1 MTKRKP
7 KKNKTKK
14 ITPKTPV
21 VQTVQNTPPAEKIEK
36 KDLHLKNTCKVSV
49 IVPVYNTEKH
59 LRQCL
64 DSIVNQTLKD
74 IEIICVDDGSTD
86 SSLSILN
93 EYAAK
98 DKRVKV
104 LTQKNLYA
112 GVARNN
118 GMKIAHGKY
127 FVFWDSDDYF
137 ELDTLKAEFEE
148 CEKYNA
154 DICLCGAER
163 FDDTTGKITKMPH
176 MLAVPSDVKLPFNSS
191 SVNDIFFV
199 TSPAPWSKM
208 FSSDFIRKTGLE
220 FQPLKSAN
228 DLFFIFSALA
238 LAKKIVKVDKVFI
251 HYRFGQTQNLQS
263 KIAENPD
270 VACNALSALKNRLKN
285 EPYWNDIEMSFCDY
299 AIDSINY
306 NLNLLKQ
313 DKQAY
318 QKLIKTVYDT
328 YWHEF
333 GLDSKMR
340 NDLKKP
346 MSYDSIVSLLRKEAY
361 SFNKTKISIIVPVYN
376 VEKYL
381 PKCLDSLV
389 NQTLKDIE
397 IVCVDDGSTDNSLK
411 ILKKYATG
419 DNRIKIVAKEKN
431 EGSLL
436 ARKTGFENSVSPFVT
451 FVDADDYLT
460 SDACEKMLDL
470 IVKRDVDILQFTV
483 GVIDYSNDEKTK
495 LWLENALKP
504 KGIKLNG
511 NKEILDAFFIKRNHT
526 TNVWGKIYCRDV
538 CIQAYKNVQLK
549 NAYLGEDVYQQF
561 LFGYFATSFESYL
574 TEPLYWYQRGLGVSN
589 SKKMSLDKFE
599 DYCKMA
605 FLVEDIRNFLKK
617 QNSTNSYSEYI
628 DAMAVR
634 LSTDCCRHYKTR
646 LDNKDLSEAEKILYK
661 YWHNEV
667 VIDSVLQK
675 ELDMSLKELAKD
687 VLPVP
692 IYIHENSAYSKG
704 KIPLVSII
712 IPAYNSSD
720 YLAECIESAQKQT
733 LKNIEII
740 CVNDGSFDNSLKIIE
755 DFAAKDKRI
764 TVVSKKNGGL
774 SSARNAGIKCVHGK
788 YILFLD
794 SDDMIKNDTA
804 EKLSKYSEKNNL
816 DLLFFDADSFFESKE
831 MEAKNA
837 VFNDYYHGSKEIN
850 EVLSGSEL
858 FVKLRENGDYRTS
871 ACMQLI
877 RTERLIQNK
886 IEFYEGIL
894 HEDNLFTFE
903 NILMAKRAAKRNWA
917 LYLRRVHEDSIMT
930 TKVSFRNVY
939 GYLKTYEGMMC
950 FTQSH
955 HFSEVVENN
964 IKYLVLA
971 IKKHVYNDF
980 NSLSAEEKKKSSTL
994 SLSEQLWFESAMGSK
1009 TELGVRQ
1016 LFTNFTNQVALA
1028 ARIDIKNI
1036 GTENS
1041 GVEIVESNVDKA
1053 EFKEPAYMVT
1063 PTGRGK
1069 VIENNKGALNF
1080 KVRAINSGSLTFF
1093 LRGIDLRGPD
1103 GKRIPAKVTYT
1114 SLRINGEEQLKA
1126 EQTVWHDIPFKF
1138 AKNVKDGDTFDVSI
1152 TWKKAPPESF
1162 ALAAPAA
1169 TVTPPAPKT
1178 IVVEKPIGDKKLS
1191 DEIATLNKKV
1201 ADLQN
1206 QLKLKDGE
1214 NAKIKKEALEN
1225 CERILN
1231 MVKTCS
1237 VPKVAQNK
1245 NDDATVQKLRK
1256 EITRIKSSHRYRIGS
1271 VITFIPGSIR
1281 RWFKRGKK

>member
-36 KDLHLKNTCKVSV
+36 KDLHLENTCKVSV
-49 IVPVYNTEKH
+49 IVPCYNVEEY
-59 LRQCL
+59 LDECL
-64 DSIVNQTLKD
+64 QSVINQSLKD

-86 SSLSILN
+86 GTLDKLN
-93 EYAAK
+93 SYKGK
-98 DKRVKV
+98 DKRIKLIVQENKG
-104 LTQKNLYA
+104 A
-112 GVARNN
+112 GLARNAGIN
-118 GMKIAHGKY
+118 AAGGEYVAFMDPDDFYPSEQTLENMYTAAVKNEVCICGGSLNQLKDN
-127 FVFWDSDDYF
+127 VLITDSSKFEVGYTFEKNELKNYSDYQF
-137 ELDTLKAEFEE
+137 DYGYWRFIYKREFILK
-148 CEKYNA
+148 
-154 DICLCGAER
+154 
-163 FDDTTGKITKMPH
+163 
-176 MLAVPSDVKLPFNSS
+176 
-191 SVNDIFFV
+191 
-199 TSPAPWSKM
+199 
-208 FSSDFIRKTGLE
+208 
-220 FQPLKSAN
+220 N
-228 DLFFIFSALA
+228 DLYFPDYRRFQDPPFMVRAFI
-238 LAKKIVKVDKVFI
+238 LAKKF
-251 HYRFGQTQNLQS
+251 Y
-263 KIAENPD
+263 
-270 VACNALSALKNRLKN
+270 ALKEATYVYRVS
-285 EPYWNDIEMSFCDY
+285 Y
-299 AIDSINY
+299 
-306 NLNLLKQ
+306 
-313 DKQAY
+313 
-318 QKLIKTVYDT
+318 KTVEWTERKACDLFKGVFDVINLSIQNNLVDLYERNVIKLNKSYST
-328 YWHEF
+328 VCNS
-333 GLDSKMR
+333 SKEYR
-340 NDLKKP
+340 
-346 MSYDSIVSLLRKEAY
+346 IVRQQV
-361 SFNKTKISIIVPVYN
+361 IN
-376 VEKYL
+376 V
-381 PKCLDSLV
+381 
-389 NQTLKDIE
+389 
-397 IVCVDDGSTDNSLK
+397 
-411 ILKKYATG
+411 
-419 DNRIKIVAKEKN
+419 
-431 EGSLL
+431 
-436 ARKTGFENSVSPFVT
+436 
-451 FVDADDYLT
+451 
-460 SDACEKMLDL
+460 LDL
-470 IVKRDVDILQFTV
+470 ITSSSLFKNLKDFRFAAIFNTV
-483 GVIDYSNDEKTK
+483 ETSRGNNSID
-495 LWLENALKP
+495 L
-504 KGIKLNG
+504 
-511 NKEILDAFFIKRNHT
+511 
-526 TNVWGKIYCRDV
+526 
-538 CIQAYKNVQLK
+538 
-549 NAYLGEDVYQQF
+549 
-561 LFGYFATSFESYL
+561 
-574 TEPLYWYQRGLGVSN
+574 
-589 SKKMSLDKFE
+589 
-599 DYCKMA
+599 
-605 FLVEDIRNFLKK
+605 
-617 QNSTNSYSEYI
+617 
-628 DAMAVR
+628 
-634 LSTDCCRHYKTR
+634 
-646 LDNKDLSEAEKILYK
+646 
-661 YWHNEV
+661 
-667 VIDSVLQK
+667 
-675 ELDMSLKELAKD
+675 
-687 VLPVP
+687 P
-692 IYIHENSAYSKG
+692 IYIHENLTYSKG
-704 KIPLVSII
+704 KVPLVSII
-712 IPAYNSSD
+712 IPAYNSQD

-740 CVNDGSFDNSLKIIE
+740 CVNDGSFDNSLKIME

-816 DLLFFDADSFFESKE
+816 DILFFDADSFFESKE

-850 EVLSGSEL
+850 EVLSGPEL

-877 RTERLIQNK
+877 RTEQLIQNK

-903 NILMAKRAAKRNWA
+903 NILMAKKAAKKNWSF
-917 LYLRRVHEDSIMT
+917 YLRRVHEDSIMT

-955 HFSEVVENN
+955 HFSEAVENN

-1036 GTENS
+1036 GAENS
-1041 GVEIVESNVDKA
+1041 GVEIVESDVDKA

-1245 NDDATVQKLRK
+1245 NDDATVQKLKK
-1256 EITRIKSSHRYRIGS
+1256 EIIRIKSSHRYRIGS

>member
-36 KDLHLKNTCKVSV
+36 KDLHLENTCKVSV

-93 EYAAK
+93 EYATK

-176 MLAVPSDVKLPFNSS
+176 ALAVPSEVKIPFNSTS
-191 SVNDIFFV
+191 FNDIFYV
-199 TSPAPWSKM
+199 TNPAPWNKM
-208 FSSDFIRKTGLE
+208 FSADFIRKLDLK
-220 FQPLKSAN
+220 FQSLKSAN
-228 DLFFIFSALA
+228 DVFFLFSALA
-238 LAKKIVKVDKVFI
+238 LAKKIVKVDEVFI
-251 HYRFGQTQNLQS
+251 HYRWGQNINLQS

-270 VACNALSALKNRLKN
+270 IACQAYLAVKNRLKS
-285 EPYWNDIEMSFCDY
+285 EPFWNDIEMSFCNY
-299 AIDSINY
+299 VLGSIFY
-306 NLNLLKQ
+306 NFDRLHGSE
-313 DKQAY
+313 DGT
-318 QKLIKTVYDT
+318 QKLIESISNK

-333 GLDSKMR
+333 
-340 NDLKKP
+340 
-346 MSYDSIVSLLRKEAY
+346 
-361 SFNKTKISIIVPVYN
+361 SF
-376 VEKYL
+376 
-381 PKCLDSLV
+381 D
-389 NQTLKDIE
+389 
-397 IVCVDDGSTDNSLK
+397 
-411 ILKKYATG
+411 
-419 DNRIKIVAKEKN
+419 
-431 EGSLL
+431 
-436 ARKTGFENSVSPFVT
+436 
-451 FVDADDYLT
+451 
-460 SDACEKMLDL
+460 
-470 IVKRDVDILQFTV
+470 
-483 GVIDYSNDEKTK
+483 
-495 LWLENALKP
+495 
-504 KGIKLNG
+504 
-511 NKEILDAFFIKRNHT
+511 
-526 TNVWGKIYCRDV
+526 
-538 CIQAYKNVQLK
+538 
-549 NAYLGEDVYQQF
+549 
-561 LFGYFATSFESYL
+561 
-574 TEPLYWYQRGLGVSN
+574 
-589 SKKMSLDKFE
+589 SKKMESF
-599 DYCKMA
+599 
-605 FLVEDIRNFLKK
+605 KK
-617 QNSTNSYSEYI
+617 P
-628 DAMAVR
+628 A
-634 LSTDCCRHYKTR
+634 
-646 LDNKDLSEAEKILYK
+646 LYR
-661 YWHNEV
+661 
-667 VIDSVLQK
+667 
-675 ELDMSLKELAKD
+675 ELAKK
-687 VLPVP
+687 VVPVP
-692 IYIHENSAYSKG
+692 VYIHENSAYSKG
-704 KIPLVSII
+704 KMPLVSII
-712 IPAYNSSD
+712 IPAYNSQD

-740 CVNDGSFDNSLKIIE
+740 CVNDGSFDNSLKMME

-764 TVVSKKNGGL
+764 TVISQKNKGQ
-774 SSARNAGIKCVHGK
+774 SAARNFAMNYVHGK
-788 YILFLD
+788 YVLFLD

-804 EKLSKYSEKNNL
+804 EKLSKFSEKNNL
-816 DLLFFDADSFFESKE
+816 DILFFDADSFFETKE
-831 MEAKNA
+831 LEEKHA
-837 VFNDYYHGSKEIN
+837 VFKDYYHGKEEID
-850 EVLSGSEL
+850 EVLSGPDL
-858 FVKLRENGDYRTS
+858 FIQLRTNWDYRPS
-871 ACMQLI
+871 PCLQLI
-877 RTERLIQNK
+877 RTEHILQNGIK
-886 IEFYEGIL
+886 FYEGII

-903 NILMAKRAAKRNWA
+903 NILMAKKAAKKNWSF
-917 LYLRRVHEDSIMT
+917 YLRRVHEDSTMT

-955 HFSEVVENN
+955 HFSEAVENN

-1009 TELGVRQ
+1009 TELGVSQ
-1016 LFTNFTNQVALA
+1016 LFTNFTNQVALV

-1036 GTENS
+1036 GAENS
-1041 GVEIVESNVDKA
+1041 GVEIVESDVDKT

-1162 ALAAPAA
+1162 ALAAPVA

-1214 NAKIKKEALEN
+1214 NEKIKKEALEN

-1245 NDDATVQKLRK
+1245 NDDATVQKLKK

>member
-36 KDLHLKNTCKVSV
+36 KDLHLENTCKVSV
-49 IVPVYNTEKH
+49 IVPCYNVEEY
-59 LRQCL
+59 LDECL
-64 DSIVNQTLKD
+64 QSVINQSLKD

-86 SSLSILN
+86 GTLDKLNSYKGKDKRIKLIVQENKGAGLARNAGINAAGGEYIAFMDPDDFYPSEQTLENMYAAAVKNEVCICGGSLNQLKDNVLITDSSKFEVGYTFEKNELKNYSDYQFDYGYWRFIYKREFILKNDLYFPDYRRFQDPPFMVRAFILAKKFYALKEATYVYRVSYKTVEWTERKACDLFKGVFDVISLSIQNNLVDLYERNVIKLN
-93 EYAAK
+93 KSYSTVCNSTKEY
-98 DKRVKV
+98 RTVRQQV
-104 LTQKNLYA
+104 
-112 GVARNN
+112 
-118 GMKIAHGKY
+118 
-127 FVFWDSDDYF
+127 
-137 ELDTLKAEFEE
+137 
-148 CEKYNA
+148 
-154 DICLCGAER
+154 
-163 FDDTTGKITKMPH
+163 
-176 MLAVPSDVKLPFNSS
+176 
-191 SVNDIFFV
+191 
-199 TSPAPWSKM
+199 
-208 FSSDFIRKTGLE
+208 
-220 FQPLKSAN
+220 
-228 DLFFIFSALA
+228 
-238 LAKKIVKVDKVFI
+238 
-251 HYRFGQTQNLQS
+251 
-263 KIAENPD
+263 
-270 VACNALSALKNRLKN
+270 
-285 EPYWNDIEMSFCDY
+285 
-299 AIDSINY
+299 IN
-306 NLNLLKQ
+306 
-313 DKQAY
+313 
-318 QKLIKTVYDT
+318 V
-328 YWHEF
+328 
-333 GLDSKMR
+333 
-340 NDLKKP
+340 
-346 MSYDSIVSLLRKEAY
+346 
-361 SFNKTKISIIVPVYN
+361 
-376 VEKYL
+376 
-381 PKCLDSLV
+381 
-389 NQTLKDIE
+389 
-397 IVCVDDGSTDNSLK
+397 
-411 ILKKYATG
+411 
-419 DNRIKIVAKEKN
+419 
-431 EGSLL
+431 
-436 ARKTGFENSVSPFVT
+436 
-451 FVDADDYLT
+451 
-460 SDACEKMLDL
+460 LDL
-470 IVKRDVDILQFTV
+470 ITSSPL
-483 GVIDYSNDEKTK
+483 
-495 LWLENALKP
+495 
-504 KGIKLNG
+504 
-511 NKEILDAFFIKRNHT
+511 
-526 TNVWGKIYCRDV
+526 
-538 CIQAYKNVQLK
+538 LK
-549 NAYLGEDVYQQF
+549 NLRDF
-561 LFGYFATSFESYL
+561 RFATIFNTVETS
-574 TEPLYWYQRGLGVSN
+574 RGNN
-589 SKKMSLDKFE
+589 S
-599 DYCKMA
+599 
-605 FLVEDIRNFLKK
+605 
-617 QNSTNSYSEYI
+617 I
-628 DAMAVR
+628 D
-634 LSTDCCRHYKTR
+634 L
-646 LDNKDLSEAEKILYK
+646 
-661 YWHNEV
+661 
-667 VIDSVLQK
+667 
-675 ELDMSLKELAKD
+675 
-687 VLPVP
+687 P

-1028 ARIDIKNI
+1028 TRIDIKNI

-1162 ALAAPAA
+1162 ALTAPAA

-1214 NAKIKKEALEN
+1214 NEKIKKEALEN